1 MEDLVISFI
10 KESEERYIEEFTKG
24 NYYNIFNE
32 LSIYSDEVK
41 HSSYLKSF
49 IDPNGFHGCGH
60 HFFDSFIKNIGIN
73 PNDDNFSWL
82 KDYDDINVYVEYF
95 IGNRDH
101 QTENYIED
109 FYGRIDLLI
118 EHSKKN
124 KAIVIENKIYAKDQP
139 QQLKRYYDFSAKKY
153 GEINKDFWLYY
164 LTLDNKIPS
173 VQSYEGVRLDDIRCI
188 SYQNHI
194 LKWIEI
200 SLTHFGLNENVFSS
214 LKQYAQI
221 IHQITNQSL
230 DINATLLKQEKYSS
244 LTTTITTDIIGKRDD
259 LRKEFFIELYNNLK
273 EKLPDL
279 EIKYVERIHTEVSDI
294 EKILIP
300 NHHVKN
306 FGISIRNT
314 INIEV
319 QNWTRLIYGVF
330 DPINKNVELCKKME
344 ALGFIYKPWWL
355 LKEYPIK
362 NSKNISFGFY
372 DDKLNFTFLT
382 ENKSIAAK
390 FSDEIVQLVNEVCK
404 TAQF

>member
-1 MEDLVISFI
+1 MENLVISFI
-10 KESEERYIEEFTKG
+10 KESEDKYIEEFTKG

-32 LSIYSDEVK
+32 LSIYADEVK

-60 HFFDSFIKNIGIN
+60 HFFDSFIKNIEIDS
-73 PNDDNFSWL
+73 NDDEFSWL
-82 KDYDDINVYVEYF
+82 KDYEDINVYVEYF
-95 IGNRDH
+95 IGNRDY
-101 QTENYIED
+101 QTGNYIED

-139 QQLKRYYDFSAKKY
+139 QQLKRYYDFSTKKY

-164 LTLDNKIPS
+164 LTLDNKEPS
-173 VQSYEGVRLDDIRCI
+173 VQSYEGVRLVDIRCI

-244 LTTTITTDIIGKRDD
+244 LTTTAIIGKRDD
-259 LRKEFFIELYNNLK
+259 LRKEFFIELFNCLKQQLPNSQISFVAKIHEPINDINSSLAPNNH
-273 EKLPDL
+273 
-279 EIKYVERIHTEVSDI
+279 IKNI
-294 EKILIP
+294 
-300 NHHVKN
+300 
-306 FGISIRNT
+306 GICIDNT
-314 INIEV
+314 INIEI
-319 QNWTRLIYGVF
+319 QDWTRLIYGVF
-330 DPINKNVELCKKME
+330 DPINKNAELCKKME
-344 ALGFIYKPWWL
+344 VLGFIYKPWWL

-404 TAQF
+404 TVQF